1 MHLINGFRDY
11 FNSILYPIKWFY
23 LAYMDVLLRYKR
35 TLLGPWWITMG
46 IGIIILTLSSIWPII
61 LSTDLSFFVPYFT
74 IGYIIWHWIQTTLLE
89 SSSTFIEFEGLVK
102 QIKLPISSYLLRI
115 STRNFIIFLHNLVL
129 IAIALFYFKKN
140 VDFDALFYQSLPSLL
155 LIFISINSIGNI
167 LAILSIRY
175 RDLVNI
181 VGFSLQ
187 LIFFLTPIIWH
198 SSIIDKGLFLIEMN
212 IIYHWIELLR
222 QPLLGLEVP
231 SNSFIIVLSFTI
243 FSFILSSFVIGKYR
257 SKIIFWL

>member
-1 MHLINGFRDY
+1 MKIISGLHDY
-11 FNSILYPIKWFY
+11 LNSMIYPTKWFY

-35 TLLGPWWITMG
+35 TLLGPWWVTLG
-46 IGIIILTLSSIWPII
+46 IGIIILTLSSLWPII

-74 IGYIIWHWIQTTLLE
+74 IGYIIWHWIQTTILE

-102 QIKLPISSYLLRI
+102 QIKIPISTYLLRI
-115 STRNFIIFLHNLVL
+115 SSRNFIIFLHNITL
-129 IAIALFYFKKN
+129 IAIALFYFQKDVN
-140 VDFDALFYQSLPSLL
+140 FNELLYLSLPSLL
-155 LIFISINSIGNI
+155 LIFISINSIGII

-198 SSIIDKGLFLIEMN
+198 ASIIEKNINLIEWN
-212 IIYHWIELLR
+212 IIFHWIELLR

-231 SNSFIIVLSFTI
+231 DNSFHIVLLFTI
-243 FSFILSSFVIGKYR
+243 FTFVLSCFVIGKYR